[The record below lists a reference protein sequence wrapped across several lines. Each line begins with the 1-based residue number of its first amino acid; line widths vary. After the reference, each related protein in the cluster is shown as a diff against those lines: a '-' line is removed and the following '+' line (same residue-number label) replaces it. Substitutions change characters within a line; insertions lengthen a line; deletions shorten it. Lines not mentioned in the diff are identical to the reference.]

1 MTTTIAILIAIT
13 ILNIIDIYL
22 YAYVSRKH
30 GPQGRLYPLSG
41 FVSFLRPKHNPHW
54 NSPNHMDM

>member
-1 MTTTIAILIAIT
+1 MKPFIIFAIILT
-13 ILNIIDIYL
+13 ILNAIDIYL

>member
-1 MTTTIAILIAIT
+1 MKPFLIFAFILT